1 MPAMTHF
8 VEVFVVVFAIF
19 TKSIAKEGCLR
30 KYFVTSAQLEPPKVR
45 IDPCLVPLSVK
56 HFIRRKR

>member
-30 KYFVTSAQLEPPKVR
+30 KYFVTSAQLEPPKV
-45 IDPCLVPLSVK
+45 LLEEKVK
-56 HFIRRKR
+56 